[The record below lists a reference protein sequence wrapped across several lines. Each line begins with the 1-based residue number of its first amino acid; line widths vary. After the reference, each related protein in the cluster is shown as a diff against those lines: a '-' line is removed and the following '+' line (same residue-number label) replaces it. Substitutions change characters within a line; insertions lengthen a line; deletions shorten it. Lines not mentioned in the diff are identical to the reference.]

1 MPPEIRRSRSAGA
14 AAGSVLLQGAL
25 ALALTLALAA
35 VPLGATEPPPGKT
48 TAQVLEQSKPSD
60 WRPLDPDSTLY
71 LTLPGGRVVIELAPE
86 FAPLH
91 VANIRQL
98 VRQKYFDGLAVVRSQ
113 DNYVVQWGDPAAEDE
128 DGGDGDAEE
137 ESGGAGKRRS
147 LGEAKATLPPEM
159 DRPIAPPKAEAGSTE
174 DPAQDPAEDQ
184 PPLPFTPLGDPD
196 VYAPEVGFTHGLPVA
211 RDPSAGRTWLAHCYA
226 MVGVGRGDAADSGSG
241 AELYVVIG
249 HSPRHLD
256 RNVTLV
262 GRVVQGMEV
271 LSTLPRGTGALG
283 FYEDPAENV
292 PITSIRLGSE
302 LPEAERAHFEVLRTD
317 TQTFRDL
324 IDARRWRREGWFL
337 DKVGHVSLCNVPL
350 PVRPIDRGRS

>member
-1 MPPEIRRSRSAGA
+1 MRPSRPVRRSVHRILLGVCSLVLAAGA
-14 AAGSVLLQGAL
+14 S
-25 ALALTLALAA
+25 
-35 VPLGATEPPPGKT
+35 PSLGAEKPPPGKT
-48 TAQVLEQSKPSD
+48 TAQVLEAAKPSD
-60 WRPLDPDSTLY
+60 WRPLDPDFTLY

-113 DNYVVQWGDPAAEDE
+113 DNYVVQWGDPAAEGSE
-128 DGGDGDAEE
+128 EGGEK
-137 ESGGAGKRRS
+137 GKPRS
-147 LGEAKATLPPEM
+147 LGDAKATLPPEM
-159 DRPIAPPKAEAGSTE
+159 DRPIARSEKGAKEE
-174 DPAQDPAEDQ
+174 
-184 PPLPFTPLGDPD
+184 PLPFTPLGDGD
-196 VYAPEVGFTHGLPVA
+196 VYAPEVGFTDGLPVA
-211 RDPSAGRTWLAHCYA
+211 RDVQAGATGRTWLTHCYA
-226 MVGVGRGDAADSGSG
+226 MVGVGRGDTADSGSG

-283 FYEDPAENV
+283 FYEDPAEYV
-292 PITSIRLGSE
+292 PITSIRLGSD
-302 LPEAERAHFEVLRTD
+302 LPDPERAHLEVLRTD

-337 DKVGHVSLCNVPL
+337 DPVGHVSLCNVPL
-350 PVRPIDRGRS
+350 PVRPIPTAPQVDSRAQ